1 MQYFG
6 TVVTQVDQNLVVMQ
20 IIEETAARHGLAAL
34 LQEKP
39 FAGIN
44 GSGKHN
50 NWSISTTEGAQ
61 LMVPSS
67 LIEASGN
74 PTTFPVVMAA
84 VVAGVSKHG
93 DMMRM
98 VTFPTSPIS
107 PSQSPPGCWPPPS
120 DTAADR
126 LVVDFARRLS
136 LPPATTSVSA
146 RWRRRRLSSRPTSA
160 SR

>member
-98 VTFPTSPIS
+98 VTFPTSPRALPHFPWPS
-107 PSQSPPGCWPPPS
+107 PSG
-120 DTAADR
+120 
-126 LVVDFARRLS
+126 LLFVVKGFRC
-136 LPPATTSVSA
+136 
-146 RWRRRRLSSRPTSA
+146 
-160 SR
+160 

>member
-1 MQYFG
+1 MLQYFG

-74 PTTFPVVMAA
+74 PLTFPVVMAA

-98 VTFPTSPIS
+98 VTFTTSLVS
-107 PSQSPPGCWPPPS
+107 PWPS
-120 DTAADR
+120 AADR
-126 LVVDFARRLS
+126 LVVVFTRRRS
-136 LPPATTSVSA
+136 LPRGMTSASA

>member
-1 MQYFG
+1 MFG

-98 VTFPTSPIS
+98 VTFPTSPHFPW
-107 PSQSPPGCWPPPS
+107 PSTPG
-120 DTAADR
+120 
-126 LVVDFARRLS
+126 FAC
-136 LPPATTSVSA
+136 
-146 RWRRRRLSSRPTSA
+146 RRRRIPLLTGSLLILRAGYLFP
-160 SR
+160 RQ